1 MSPLNRGPLMAPRLP
16 PAGARQLPPP
26 RFAGRLAPPPPPHGM
41 PPRMLPPLLN
51 PMFGPGG
58 PRQRLPPPPPRP
70 VGGVSRPNGMLP
82 RFPGGPRA
90 RGMAPI
96 VPSMGPRGSGLP
108 RGPPMRP
115 WPRRMPPLPQ
125 MMPPIRIRYNT
136 GNGNAKGKT
145 GNSKKS
151 KIEELELKKPW
162 MTDEIRNEIQ
172 RKNKLYAKAKK
183 NKDAVEWEEFKDLRN
198 KVTRMIRDAKNEYLA
213 KHPEQAHLYPDSEDL
228 CDMRDENYVSSDDD
242 NKTYYCEVCDRDFPS
257 EDDLSDHKRI
267 HMVCGIDGC
276 TFSAHPS
283 LVQKHISMQ
292 HRSGLYQK
300 LKNLSTPE
308 DIEKWIKERKK
319 KYPTEDNIKLRKAEE
334 LEKVQRGEIIKQNY
348 NIRSKT
354 NKTMNVREKKRKPR
368 KRHTRETNSNCI
380 RTEETYRGLRP
391 FAGIT
396 DLQEET
402 DAVYLDEQVEQINF
416 CGKDIDNISDEDDVS
431 HASTPE
437 YVSQTAAEPT
447 NLPTVTSSL
456 ILPSL
461 VADYESEDSDDGPE
475 EVSIKKRKTEE
486 NLQDEITENTIHE
499 ENSMQVCEKISNA
512 QSCTNADDESNN
524 KFQNTV
530 ITDQNKQSR
539 EPNRV
544 ISNKNEKFFLRRYH
558 NQLLKK
564 LLSRSIQHERNL
576 ICQCVKYIIENNFFD
591 IK

>member
-16 PAGARQLPPP
+16 PAGTRQLPPP

-41 PPRMLPPLLN
+41 PPRMLPPPLN
-51 PMFGPGG
+51 PMFGPSG

-115 WPRRMPPLPQ
+115 WPRRMPLPQ
-125 MMPPIRIRYNT
+125 MMPPIRIRYNM
-136 GNGNAKGKT
+136 GNGNTKSKTMGNPKKG
-145 GNSKKS
+145 

-228 CDMRDENYVSSDDD
+228 HDMRDENYVSSDDD

-267 HMVCGIDGC
+267 HMICGIDGC

-283 LVQKHISMQ
+283 LVEKHISMQ

-334 LEKVQRGEIIKQNY
+334 LEKVQRGEVIKQNY

-354 NKTMNVREKKRKPR
+354 NKMTNVREKKRRPR
-368 KRHTRETNSNCI
+368 KRYIRETNSNCI

-402 DAVYLDEQVEQINF
+402 AIYLDEQVEQTNF
-416 CGKDIDNISDEDDVS
+416 CGKEIDISDEDDIP
-431 HASTPE
+431 HASTTPE
-437 YVSQTAAEPT
+437 YVSQTAAEST
-447 NLPTVTSSL
+447 NLATVTSSL
-456 ILPSL
+456 ILPNL

-486 NLQDEITENTIHE
+486 NLQDDITENTIHE
-499 ENSMQVCEKISNA
+499 ENSTQVCEKVSNT

-530 ITDQNKQSR
+530 ATDQNKQSR
-539 EPNRV
+539 ELNRV
-544 ISNKNEKFFLRRYH
+544 VSNKNEKFVRRYH
-558 NQLLKK
+558 NQLLEK

-576 ICQCVKYIIENNFFD
+576 ICQCVKYIIENNFF
-591 IK
+591 

>member
-1 MSPLNRGPLMAPRLP
+1 
-16 PAGARQLPPP
+16 
-26 RFAGRLAPPPPPHGM
+26 
-41 PPRMLPPLLN
+41 
-51 PMFGPGG
+51 
-58 PRQRLPPPPPRP
+58 
-70 VGGVSRPNGMLP
+70 
-82 RFPGGPRA
+82 
-90 RGMAPI
+90 
-96 VPSMGPRGSGLP
+96 
-108 RGPPMRP
+108 
-115 WPRRMPPLPQ
+115 
-125 MMPPIRIRYNT
+125 
-136 GNGNAKGKT
+136 
-145 GNSKKS
+145 
-151 KIEELELKKPW
+151 
-162 MTDEIRNEIQ
+162 
-172 RKNKLYAKAKK
+172 
-183 NKDAVEWEEFKDLRN
+183 
-198 KVTRMIRDAKNEYLA
+198 
-213 KHPEQAHLYPDSEDL
+213 
-228 CDMRDENYVSSDDD
+228 MRDENYVSSDDD

-267 HMVCGIDGC
+267 HMICGIDGC

-499 ENSMQVCEKISNA
+499 ENSIQVCEKISNA

-558 NQLLKK
+558 NQLLEK

>member
-1 MSPLNRGPLMAPRLP
+1 
-16 PAGARQLPPP
+16 
-26 RFAGRLAPPPPPHGM
+26 
-41 PPRMLPPLLN
+41 
-51 PMFGPGG
+51 
-58 PRQRLPPPPPRP
+58 
-70 VGGVSRPNGMLP
+70 
-82 RFPGGPRA
+82 
-90 RGMAPI
+90 
-96 VPSMGPRGSGLP
+96 
-108 RGPPMRP
+108 
-115 WPRRMPPLPQ
+115 
-125 MMPPIRIRYNT
+125 
-136 GNGNAKGKT
+136 
-145 GNSKKS
+145 
-151 KIEELELKKPW
+151 
-162 MTDEIRNEIQ
+162 
-172 RKNKLYAKAKK
+172 
-183 NKDAVEWEEFKDLRN
+183 
-198 KVTRMIRDAKNEYLA
+198 
-213 KHPEQAHLYPDSEDL
+213 
-228 CDMRDENYVSSDDD
+228 
-242 NKTYYCEVCDRDFPS
+242 
-257 EDDLSDHKRI
+257 
-267 HMVCGIDGC
+267 
-276 TFSAHPS
+276 
-283 LVQKHISMQ
+283 MQ

-354 NKTMNVREKKRKPR
+354 NKTTNVREKKRKPR

-380 RTEETYRGLRP
+380 RIEETYRGLRP

-402 DAVYLDEQVEQINF
+402 DAVYLDEQVEQTNF

-431 HASTPE
+431 HASTTPE
-437 YVSQTAAEPT
+437 YVSQIAAEPT
-447 NLPTVTSSL
+447 NLSTVTSSL

-530 ITDQNKQSR
+530 VTDQNKQSR

-558 NQLLKK
+558 NQLLEK